1 MFNGGYNKGGEIV
14 KQKIPV
20 AIFTG
25 AGASR
30 AEPIKL
36 PTMTEFFQKIM
47 DSNKNPTTERITDKN
62 YYKFILDSLYGN
74 ETNFDL
80 ERIMGALYGLKDFT
94 NNDCWKIFQ
103 NPVIFDNIINE
114 ISTKFNGVRK
124 LDGNFANL
132 QDMKSQISSA
142 TNKTYNKYKSDAEQ
156 LIFELEWEIRTNYE
170 DIPNESIRQ
179 VYEPLFELLINTISS
194 ETDSNII
201 PFFTTNYDMSIDWFF
216 EPQLDQDYEYHNQ
229 WLKKFSKEVKFIDGF
244 DNRGWSDRE
253 YEQIK
258 DGEGK
263 VYIPYYKLH
272 GSLYWEEVAGRIK
285 KGTNVANDP
294 LGPRRLM
301 IVYPSD
307 KKILLEQPYYYN
319 QKQLEY
325 YLQRTNNL
333 FIIGF
338 SFRDP
343 GIVKVFESALAYNKD
358 LKIHIVGP
366 AYNKKY
372 LCEMDMFINYNKDRV
387 NFIEGLFGTTE
398 VVDKIKDIL
407 NA

>member
-1 MFNGGYNKGGEIV
+1 MR
-14 KQKIPV
+14 QDIPF

-47 DSNKNPTTERITDKN
+47 DNNRFPTTERITDKQ
-62 YYKFILDSLYGN
+62 YYKFILDSLYGGEN
-74 ETNFDL
+74 NYDL

-103 NPVIFDNIINE
+103 NPIIFDNIIKE
-114 ISTKFNGVRK
+114 ILTKFGAVQTINGT
-124 LDGNFANL
+124 LMNL
-132 QDMKSQISSA
+132 IEMKPLISSA
-142 TNKTYNKYKSDAEQ
+142 TNKTYEKYKNDAED
-156 LIFELEWEIRTNYE
+156 LIFQLEWEIRSIYE
-170 DIPNESIRQ
+170 DIPNQSIRE
-179 VYEPLFELLINTISS
+179 VYEPLFELLIKAISS
-194 ETDSNII
+194 KTDSNII
-201 PFFTTNYDMSIDWFF
+201 PFFTTNYDMSVDWFF
-216 EPQLDQDYEYHNQ
+216 EPLLDQDYEYQNQ

-244 DNRGWSDRE
+244 DYRGWSENE
-253 YEQIK
+253 YDQMIEG
-258 DGEGK
+258 DGK

-272 GSLYWEEVAGRIK
+272 GSLYWEKIAGRIK
-285 KGTNVANDP
+285 MGTNVANDP
-294 LGPRRLM
+294 LNPRHLM

-307 KKILLEQPYYYN
+307 KKELLDQPYYYN

-343 GIVKVFESALAYNKD
+343 GIVKTFESALTYNKD
-358 LKIHIVGP
+358 LKIHVIGP
-366 AYNKKY
+366 EYNKKY
-372 LCEMDMFINYNKDRV
+372 LPEMDDFIKKNKDRV
-387 NFIEGLFGTTE
+387 NFIKGLFGTAE
-398 VVDKIKDIL
+398 VIDKMKDIISNTKSNL
-407 NA
+407 TNPV